1 MKSRLLVFTLI
12 FLLSATSISA
22 IRQPKNVILLIGD
35 GMGIN
40 QMYAAMVQQGTPLA
54 MNSMKDMGLVT
65 TWSYNNF
72 TTDSGAAGTALATGV
87 KTRNGMI
94 GMGPDSVAVPNLTQ
108 LSQQKGLAVGIV
120 ASCAVTHATPGAFVS
135 HSVSRNNVEE
145 IAEGFIKTKPDVFI
159 GGGLNHFSKRADNR
173 DLLLDLCKYEY
184 TIAKTM
190 QELKQVK
197 KGKVAGLLY
206 ENHPP
211 AYDKRGDFL
220 PEATSVAINLLKKNK
235 HGFFMM
241 VEGSQIDWAGH
252 SNDIAQIIGET
263 LDFDKA
269 VAVALDFA
277 RKDGNTLVIVTAD
290 HETGG
295 LTLPQGNIHKK
306 TVVASFS
313 TTNHSGELVPVMA
326 CGPGSEQF
334 RGFMD
339 ITDIPKKIMEL
350 LNLK

>member
-1 MKSRLLVFTLI
+1 MRTKFLVFTL
-12 FLLSATSISA
+12 FAFFFAFTLSATK
-22 IRQPKNVILLIGD
+22 QPKNVILLIGD

-65 TWSYNNF
+65 TWAYNNF

-108 LSQQKGLAVGIV
+108 MSQLKGLSVGIV
-120 ASCAVTHATPGAFVS
+120 SACAVTHATPGAFVS
-135 HSVSRNNVEE
+135 HSVSRNNYEE

-159 GGGLNHFSKRADNR
+159 GGGLNHFSKRADKR
-173 DLLLDLCKYEY
+173 DLLLDLCMCEY
-184 TIAKTM
+184 TVAKTM
-190 QELKQVK
+190 QELKQVT

-211 AYDKRGDFL
+211 AFDKRGDFL
-220 PEATSVAINLLKKNK
+220 PEATAIAINLLKNNEN
-235 HGFFMM
+235 GFFMM

-252 SNDIAQIIGET
+252 SNDINQIIGET

-277 RKDGNTLVIVTAD
+277 RKDGNTLVIVTSD

-295 LTLPQGNIHKK
+295 LTLPQGSIRQK
-306 TVVASFS
+306 TVKAAFS
-313 TTNHSGELVPVMA
+313 TTNHTGELVPVMA
-326 CGPGSEQF
+326 CGPGSELF

-339 ITDIPKKIMEL
+339 NTDIPKKIMEL
-350 LNLK
+350 LRL